1 MTARS
6 TLRRLLESV
15 VGDGGVAALGRGERR
30 LRRARRRWLARQV
43 VAHQE
48 AERRARASDLTALAQ
63 HFKTDKWGAHRY
75 TPHYQHH
82 LQHLR
87 DRPVKLLEIGI
98 GGYSRKGQGGASLR
112 MWKEYFPCGQ
122 IFGLDISDKSFVE
135 EDRIRAF
142 QGDQSDP
149 VLLAQIVAQTGTLDV
164 IIDDGSHVP
173 EHVIASFR
181 TLFPL
186 LAGDGIYV
194 VEDTQTSYWPEWG
207 GEEDPES
214 PMTSVAMLKRLVDGL
229 NHEEFVRELYEP
241 SYTDRH
247 VIGVHFYHNMVVI
260 EKGVNDEGTRKKAIL
275 KARYAPSAP
284 NGD

>member
-1 MTARS
+1 M
-6 TLRRLLESV
+6 
-15 VGDGGVAALGRGERR
+15 GNGGVAALGRSERQ
-30 LRRARRRWLARQV
+30 LHRAHRRWLARRV
-43 VAHQE
+43 VVRKE
-48 AERRARASDLTALAQ
+48 AKRRARASDLTALAQ
-63 HFKTDKWGAHRY
+63 QFKTDKWGAHRY

-87 DRPVKLLEIGI
+87 RRPVKLLEIGI
-98 GGYSRKGQGGASLR
+98 GGYSREGQGGASLR

-149 VLLAQIVAQTGTLDV
+149 VLLAQIVAETGTLDV

-229 NHEEFVRELYEP
+229 NHEEFVREPYEP

-260 EKGVNDEGTRKKAIL
+260 EKGLNDEGTRKKAIL
-275 KARYAPSAP
+275 KARYAPPAA